1 MYVISSLLQI
11 IVLAFQFLFAALS
24 DILTDVVK
32 PDVLLV
38 LSSERFSLSMDDI
51 QEKRHIFFP
60 QGGYNILHRT
70 CSASAMNLT

>member
-24 DILTDVVK
+24 DILTDIVK

-38 LSSERFSLSMDDI
+38 LSSKRFSLSVGDI

-60 QGGYNILHRT
+60 SRGLQHFT
-70 CSASAMNLT
+70 